1 MSKNNWDSQ
10 RLVSV
15 TIKILLFIASLGL
28 LFVGTCLAMEDKTAS
43 STVTYT
49 AGFVCLFFVFLGEF
63 SKFKGFGLEA
73 ELREKIKEADEA
85 LQQLRKV
92 SLPVSEML
100 FTMAARFGRLGSP
113 IPREDRYRI
122 MQEIES
128 ELVQLGVTKEEIE
141 KSKHDWHRFNMRD
154 EGTPIYAKVRQKLD
168 AKLEAVEERSRRF
181 PQPISDHGGW
191 NNLCAERA
199 ARIHDREDLVQ
210 IIQSSDW
217 VEIPK
222 KYEQF
227 INTCLAFTDTDR
239 QELFNEL
246 KEKLEDVRY
255 YAKHHTFRRLENWK
269 AGE

>member
-1 MSKNNWDSQ
+1 MSKDKWDSQ
-10 RLVSV
+10 RFASGAVRV
-15 TIKILLFIASLGL
+15 LLFIASLGQ
-28 LFVGTCLAMEDKTAS
+28 LFVGTRLAMEDKTAS

-49 AGFVCLFFVFLGEF
+49 AGFVCLFFVFLSEF

-128 ELVQLGVTKEEIE
+128 ELAQLGVTKEEIE

-154 EGTPIYAKVRQKLD
+154 EGKPIYAKVRQKLD
-168 AKLEAVEERSRRF
+168 AKLQEVEERSGRF
-181 PQPISDHGGW
+181 PQPITDHSGW
-191 NNLCAERA
+191 NQLCAERA
-199 ARIHDREDLVQ
+199 ARIHEREELVQ
-210 IIQSSDW
+210 IMQSSDW
-217 VEIPK
+217 LGMPK

-227 INTCLAFTDTDR
+227 INTCSAFTDTDR

-246 KEKLEDVRY
+246 KEEFEDVRY
-255 YAKHHTFRRLENWK
+255 YAKDHTFRRLENWK